1 MIGEA
6 VSGVFNYAGQ
16 NNANNT
22 NIMLQN
28 KANQFNA
35 KEAEKNRKWQEQMSN
50 TSKQREVTDLKKAGL
65 NRLLA
70 STGGASTPSGGAATG
85 SAAHVENE
93 LSGAV
98 SSAVEATKLG
108 LQKRMQ
114 GAQLNNMEEQNKL
127 LQDQQKKTR
136 METFVMSKGVPEADL
151 KNSVYSNLIK
161 PLVDKINSVN
171 KTSAQSPKTL
181 GQQEVDDLI
190 RDAETNR
197 KNKIESQQK
206 TKKQIQQ
213 NKNLYDRTLILP

>member
-35 KEAEKNRKWQEQMSN
+35 KEAEKNRQWQEKMSN
-50 TSKQREVTDLKKAGL
+50 TSKQREVSDLKAAGL
-65 NRLLA
+65 NRLIA
-70 STGGASTPSGGAATG
+70 GTGGASTPSGGAATG
-85 SAAHVENE
+85 GAAHVENA

-98 SSAVEATKLG
+98 SSAMEAGKLS

-114 GAQLNNMEEQNKL
+114 GAQLGNMEEQNKL

-151 KNSVYSNLIK
+151 KNSIYSNLLK
-161 PLVDKINSVN
+161 PIVDKINNIN
-171 KTSAQSPKTL
+171 KTSASSPQAL
-181 GQQEVDDLI
+181 PQHEVDKLI
-190 RDAETNR
+190 KDAET
-197 KNKIESQQK
+197 KHKAKIDEQK
-206 TKKQIQQ
+206 RTKKQIDF
-213 NKNLYDRTLILP
+213 NKNLYDRSLILP

>member
-1 MIGEA
+1 MLGEA
-6 VSGVFNYAGQ
+6 ISGVFNYAGQ

-35 KEAEKNRKWQEQMSN
+35 KEAEKNRQWQAEMSN
-50 TSKQREVTDLKKAGL
+50 TAKTREVADLKNAGL

-70 STGGASTPSGGAATG
+70 ATGGASTPSGGAATG
-85 SAAHVENE
+85 GAAHVENA

-98 SSAVEATKLG
+98 SSAMEAGKLS

-114 GAQLNNMEEQNKL
+114 GAQLGNLEEQNKL

-151 KNSVYSNLIK
+151 KNSIYSNLLK
-161 PLVDKINSVN
+161 PIVDKINGIN
-171 KTSAQSPKTL
+171 KTSANSPKAL
-181 GQQEVDDLI
+181 PQNEVDDLI
-190 RDAETNR
+190 KKAE
-197 KNKIESQQK
+197 QK
-206 TKKQIQQ
+206 RLEKVNQEKATKKQIQQ
-213 NKNLYDRTLILP
+213 NRNLYDRSLILP